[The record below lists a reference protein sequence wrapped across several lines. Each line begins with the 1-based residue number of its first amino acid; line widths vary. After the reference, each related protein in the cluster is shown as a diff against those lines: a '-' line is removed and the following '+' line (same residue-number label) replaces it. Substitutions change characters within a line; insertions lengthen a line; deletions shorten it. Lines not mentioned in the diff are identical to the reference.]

1 MNDSTDTDLDQLAW
15 DKGAGLLPAIVH
27 DADSGRVL
35 MLGYMNA
42 EALEQTRAL
51 GKVTFY
57 SRSKQRLWTKGE
69 SSGHW
74 LSVVGIEV
82 DCDRDTLLIQA
93 RPAGPVCHL
102 GTQTCFGAE
111 SGPPLAFLA
120 DLGAVIESRKGAAAD
135 SSYTA
140 RLFASGTR
148 RIAQKVGEEGL
159 ETALAAVAQGR
170 EELLAEA
177 ADLLYHL
184 QVLLADQGLGLADVV
199 EVLRQR
205 HR

>member
-1 MNDSTDTDLDQLAW
+1 MNVSAESGFEQLAW
-15 DKGAGLLPAIVH
+15 NKGAGLLPAIVQ

-74 LSVVGIEV
+74 LQLVGIEV

-102 GTQTCFGAE
+102 GTRTCFGE
-111 SGPPLAFLA
+111 DSGPPLAFLA
-120 DLGAVIESRKGAAAD
+120 DLGAVIESRKGAPAD

-170 EELLAEA
+170 EELLGEA

-184 QVLLADQGLGLADVV
+184 QVLLRDQGLDLAEVV
-199 EVLRQR
+199 AVLRQR

>member
-1 MNDSTDTDLDQLAW
+1 MSQSENKDVDQLDW
-15 DKGAGLLPAIVH
+15 DKGAGLLPAIVQ

-42 EALEQTRAL
+42 QALAQTRAL

-74 LSVVGIEV
+74 LTVVGIET

-102 GTQTCFGAE
+102 GTRTCFGQDN
-111 SGPPLAFLA
+111 GTPLAFLA
-120 DLGAVIESRKGAAAD
+120 DLGAVIETRKGAAAD

-170 EELLAEA
+170 DELLGEA
-177 ADLLYHL
+177 ADLVYHL
-184 QVLLADQGLGLADVV
+184 QVLLSDQGLGLADVV
-199 EVLRQR
+199 AVLRQR
-205 HR
+205 HQ